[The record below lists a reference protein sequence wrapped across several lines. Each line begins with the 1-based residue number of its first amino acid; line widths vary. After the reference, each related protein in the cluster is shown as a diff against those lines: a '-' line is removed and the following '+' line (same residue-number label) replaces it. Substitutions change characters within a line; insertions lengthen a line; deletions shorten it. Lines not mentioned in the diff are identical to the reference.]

1 MKQIAKRLSVG
12 LLVLVGLTAWSGCG
26 HAPPEEPPQE
36 SAPNTPTE
44 ETSGSADRTVWDV
57 VYIQGAKVGY
67 VRITT
72 SRLVRDGQAVVRIE
86 QLSHMAIK
94 RFGQTTEITIE
105 TKSHQTPEGK
115 LLDFES
121 RLAAGPAPMVTRGRP
136 EGDKLILETTTQG
149 KTQTTSIPWS
159 DEIGGFHAVEQTL
172 LERPMQPGE
181 RRTVRI
187 LVPVFNGVATVELL
201 ARDFESVEL
210 LSGSYN
216 LLRIDT
222 TTTLADG
229 QTIPGTLWTDR
240 TGDVLKTFVE
250 LMQQES
256 YRATKALALD
266 ETNPPELDFGH
277 DIRVKVARALS
288 DPHHTK
294 RIRYRVRW
302 EGGDPAGVFVSGDSQ
317 QVKSVDPHT
326 IDVTVRSIRPGDSS
340 GDSEPPTEQPVEQPA
355 PDNLKPSPIV
365 QSDNPDIVAVAKR
378 VAGDRQDHWQA
389 AVALE
394 RYVGGHITGK
404 GYSQAFATAADVFE
418 SRKGDCTEHAVLLA
432 ALARARGIPARV
444 AMGLVYDGNTQSFLY
459 HMWTEVFVG
468 KRWIPL
474 DATLA
479 EGGIG
484 AAHLKLAHSS
494 LQGASAFSSFLPVA
508 RVAGR
513 LKIEIL
519 EVE

>member
-1 MKQIAKRLSVG
+1 MKQITKRLSVG
-12 LLVLVGLTAWSGCG
+12 LLVLVGLTVWPGCG

-36 SAPNTPTE
+36 SASSTPAE
-44 ETSGSADRTVWDV
+44 ETSGSADRTTWDV
-57 VYIQGAKVGY
+57 IYIQGAKVGY
-67 VRITT
+67 VRTTT
-72 SRLVRDGQAVVRIE
+72 SHLVRDGQAVVRIE

-105 TKSHQTPEGK
+105 TKSHQTPEGT
-115 LLDFES
+115 LLNFES
-121 RLAAGPAPMVTRGRP
+121 RLAMGPVPMVTRGRP

-159 DEIGGFHAVEQTL
+159 DEIGGFHDVEQML
-172 LERPMQPGE
+172 LEQPMQSGE
-181 RRTVRI
+181 RRTVRA
-187 LVPVFNGVATVELL
+187 LVPVFNQVATVELL
-201 ARDFESVEL
+201 ARDFEPVEL

-222 TTTLADG
+222 TMTLADG
-229 QTIPGTLWTDR
+229 QTIPTTLWTDR
-240 TGDVLKTFVE
+240 TGDVLKALVE
-250 LMQQES
+250 LMQQKS

-266 ETNPPELDFGH
+266 ETDPPELDLGL
-277 DIRVKVARALS
+277 DIRVKVARALP

-302 EGGDPAGVFVSGDSQ
+302 EGGDPASVFVSGDSQ
-317 QVKSVDPHT
+317 QVKSIDPHT
-326 IDVTVRSIRPGDSS
+326 IEVTVQSIRPADSSS
-340 GDSEPPTEQPVEQPA
+340 GDSEQPAEQPA
-355 PDNLKPSPIV
+355 LDNLKPSPII
-365 QSDNPDIVAVAKR
+365 QSDNPDIVAAAER
-378 VAGDRQDHWQA
+378 VAGDLQDRWQA

-404 GYSQAFATAADVFE
+404 GYSQAFATAADVLE

-444 AMGLVYDGNTQSFLY
+444 AMGLVYDGSTQSFLY

-479 EGGIG
+479 DGGIG